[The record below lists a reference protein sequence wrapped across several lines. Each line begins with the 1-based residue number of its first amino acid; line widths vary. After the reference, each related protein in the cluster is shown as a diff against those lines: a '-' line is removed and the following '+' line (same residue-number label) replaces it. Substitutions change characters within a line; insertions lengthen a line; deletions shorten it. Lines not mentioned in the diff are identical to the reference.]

1 MSYRLCQTA
10 AVEQEGRPSGDGSTT
25 AGGDYAKRL
34 QRLELSWWKRLLD
47 VQRPYRWNLRR
58 LELGRVLDVGCGI
71 GRNLVNLEGNGVGVD
86 HNAEAIAVARRR
98 GLTAYTTEE
107 FGGSPDA
114 TPAGY
119 DAMILA
125 HVMEHVDPDIAEGIV
140 TEYLPYLRPGGRVVF
155 ITPQEVGYRS
165 DTTHVRFVDLAV
177 LRRHADSLGL
187 TVDRAYS
194 FPFPRLAGRVFRHN
208 EFVLVAR
215 HS

>member
-1 MSYRLCQTA
+1 MPRIRPGPRRAIRYLGRFVRARAA
-10 AVEQEGRPSGDGSTT
+10 AVEEAGRLN
-25 AGGDYAKRL
+25 RL
-34 QRLELSWWKRLLD
+34 
-47 VQRPYRWNLRR
+47 
-58 LELGRVLDVGCGI
+58 
-71 GRNLVNLEGNGVGVD
+71 
-86 HNAEAIAVARRR
+86 A
-98 GLTAYTTEE
+98 
-107 FGGSPDA
+107 
-114 TPAGY
+114 
-119 DAMILA
+119 
-125 HVMEHVDPDIAEGIV
+125 
-140 TEYLPYLRPGGRVVF
+140 GRVVF